1 MAIVKRLKEFL
12 EKERVAYRVTPHVEA
27 FTAQETAAAAR
38 ISGKALA
45 KVVVVKRGGTF
56 ALAVLPAACKVSP
69 EHLRGLLGTPDVSLA
84 KEAEFVP
91 LFPDCDAGAMPPFGN
106 LYGLETFVDQ
116 EVAALPEIVFR
127 AGSHHELVAMAYADY
142 ARLAKPRVGD
152 FCVHD

>member
-12 EKERVAYRVTPHVEA
+12 EKEKVAHRVTLHVEA
-27 FTAQETAAAAR
+27 FTAQETAAAAH

-56 ALAVLPAACKVSP
+56 ALVVLPAACKVST
-69 EHLRGLLGTPDVSLA
+69 EHLRKVLGTADVSLA
-84 KEAEFVP
+84 REAEFVP

-106 LYGLETFVDQ
+106 LYGLETLVDQ

-127 AGSHHELVAMAYADY
+127 GGSHHELVAMAYPDY
-142 ARLAKPRVGD
+142 ARLTNPRVGN

>member
-12 EKERVAYRVTPHVEA
+12 EKEGVAYRVTPHVEA

-45 KVVVVKRGGTF
+45 KVVVVKWGGTF
-56 ALAVLPAACKVSP
+56 ALAVLPAACKVST
-69 EHLRGLLGTPDVSLA
+69 EHLRGILGTPDVGLA

-106 LYGLETFVDQ
+106 LYGLETLVDQ
-116 EVAALPEIVFR
+116 EVSALPEIVFR
-127 AGSHHELVAMAYADY
+127 AGSHHELVAMAYPDY

>member
-1 MAIVKRLKEFL
+1 MTIVNRLKEFL

-45 KVVVVKRGGTF
+45 KVVVVRRGTTF
-56 ALAVLPAACKVSP
+56 ALAVLPAACKVST
-69 EHLRGLLGTPDVSLA
+69 EHLRGILGTPDVSLA
-84 KEAEFVP
+84 READFAP

-127 AGSHHELVAMAYADY
+127 AGSHQELVAMPYADY
-142 ARLAKPRVGD
+142 ARLVKPRVGD

>member
-1 MAIVKRLKEFL
+1 MAIVKRLKEL
-12 EKERVAYRVTPHVEA
+12 LDEEKVAHRVTPHVEA

-45 KVVVVKRGGTF
+45 KVVVVKQGGAF
-56 ALAVLPAACKVSP
+56 VLAVLPAACKVGT
-69 EHLRGLLGTPDVSLA
+69 EHLKALLGTPEVSLA
-84 KEAEFVP
+84 REAEFAP
-91 LFPDCDAGAMPPFGN
+91 LFPDCDAGAMPPFGT
-106 LYGLETFVDQ
+106 LYGVETLVDR

-142 ARLAKPRVGD
+142 ARLVKPRVGD